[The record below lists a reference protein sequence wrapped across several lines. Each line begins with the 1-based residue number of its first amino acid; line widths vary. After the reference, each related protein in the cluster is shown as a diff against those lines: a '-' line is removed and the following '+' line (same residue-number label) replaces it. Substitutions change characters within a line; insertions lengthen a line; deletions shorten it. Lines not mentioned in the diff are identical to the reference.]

1 MSGTTTIQVTAA
13 EAAVQPTGERKGR
26 RLRRRHLWIIPG
38 LAVAIYAN
46 TLGQANG
53 VGILALIAF
62 GIAPDV
68 PRLFGARGRP
78 MHNVLHQPLAA
89 AAAVAIAG
97 AATVAGVPVA
107 FWLVGAL
114 VWLGH
119 LIVGWG
125 VGDVPRPGGVTVPAR
140 VTGGAGD
147 PADA

>member
-1 MSGTTTIQVTAA
+1 MSGTTTIQVAGG
-13 EAAVQPTGERKGR
+13 EATGQVTGERKGR
-26 RLRRRHLWIIPG
+26 RLRWRHLWLIPG
-38 LAVAIYAN
+38 LAIAIYAN
-46 TLGQANG
+46 MLGQANG

-68 PRLFGARGRP
+68 PRLFGTRGRP

-97 AATVAGVPVA
+97 VATLVGVPVA
-107 FWLVGAL
+107 FWVVGAL

-125 VGDVPRPGGVTVPAR
+125 IGDVPRAAHVPPRAGVR
-140 VTGGAGD
+140 
-147 PADA
+147 ADG